1 MLFLLFLRCLAW
13 FWPYCAAEE
22 AVAEEAEED
31 AAEEDAA
38 EEDASRIFIYLR
50 TLYLLL

>member
-38 EEDASRIFIYLR
+38 
-50 TLYLLL
+50 